1 MRIVWNQ
8 NALDSLDKNI
18 NHLKKNWSTDVL
30 VNFLDIVDEKVELLK
45 TYPEMGIICEFKPIL
60 RQLVITKH
68 ITLFYEVETDEI
80 YLHLFWLNFS
90 DSLVLQMLLS

>member
-18 NHLKKNWSTDVL
+18 NHLKKNWSTEVL

-45 TYPEMGIICEFKPIL
+45 TYPEMGVIFEFKPVL

-80 YLHLFWLNFS
+80 
-90 DSLVLQMLLS
+90 